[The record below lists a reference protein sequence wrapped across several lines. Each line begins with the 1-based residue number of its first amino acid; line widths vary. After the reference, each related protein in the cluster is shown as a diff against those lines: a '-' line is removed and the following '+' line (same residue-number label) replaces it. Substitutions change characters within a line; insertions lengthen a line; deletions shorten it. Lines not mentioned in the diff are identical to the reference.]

1 MLFVPLQKV
10 KLFMMEIRLG
20 WWSIL
25 LMNTAIS
32 LALES
37 PVRNPSARPVLS
49 VGMRLNRRRIRT
61 DPGK

>member
-20 WWSIL
+20 WKSIS
-25 LMNTAIS
+25 LMNTAIF

-37 PVRNPSARPVLS
+37 PVRSPSARPALS
-49 VGMRLNRRRIRT
+49 VGMRLNRCRIRT
-61 DPGK
+61 DPGR